1 MKNSTSA
8 RSDILLEKA
17 NALPLSPGVYIMRDK
32 SGRVIYVGKS
42 RKLKARVSQYF
53 QNSEKSIKT
62 AKMVSSV
69 YDFDYIL
76 CETEIE
82 ALALENTLIKQ
93 HSPRYNIRLKDAKSY
108 PYIKVTAEEYP
119 RVIVTRQRRADKSQ
133 YFGPYSGTST
143 AYSVLGT
150 LEKTLGLPTCKRR
163 FPQDFGK
170 ERPCIYFQMGRCC
183 GICTGNVPKEEY
195 AKLIKNA
202 CELLRGNTASVRRS
216 IEEDMYTY
224 AEKEQYEAA
233 ARCRDTITAL
243 ASLNQKQHVV
253 CTPDTNTDVIGLYSD
268 EVCSVISVLYIRDGA
283 LIDRSEF
290 TFGSDE
296 ITDPS
301 DIVSFVCRHYQ
312 VREYIPKTICFAFE
326 LPDEDKELLSAYLSE
341 RSKIN
346 IKIHV
351 PQRGDLKSLCNM
363 ASENAAE
370 RAKQYAES
378 VQKDDKVLLSLAKLL
393 QLETLP
399 ERIEAYD
406 ISNFGKEMLTAGMI
420 VCENAKFKRKDYRL
434 FKIKSVDGADDYA
447 SMREA
452 ISRRFGHLNDE
463 KGSFSNLPDLI
474 LLDGGRGHV
483 STVKQLLYELEL
495 DIPVFGMVKDEHH
508 KTRSLTTE
516 NGEINIAKEQQIF
529 MLIYKIQEEVHRF
542 TVASMNN
549 AKSKT
554 VKRSSLEEIKG
565 IGPSK
570 AKVLLAAF
578 GGIRGVKSATKEEIA
593 SVKGISETDAARI
606 FNHYHEMR
614 NNQ

>member
-1 MKNSTSA
+1 MKDSA
-8 RSDILLEKA
+8 SVRRDVLLEKA

-42 RKLKARVSQYF
+42 RKLKSRVSQYF
-53 QNSEKSIKT
+53 QNSEKNVKT
-62 AKMVSSV
+62 SKMVSAV

-108 PYIKVTAEEYP
+108 PYIKITGEEYP
-119 RVIVTRQRRADKSQ
+119 RVLVTRQRGADKAQ

-143 AYSVLGT
+143 AYSVLST
-150 LEKTLGLPTCKRR
+150 LEKALGLPTCKRR

-170 ERPCIYFQMGRCC
+170 ERPCIYLQIGRCC
-183 GICTGNVPKEEY
+183 GVCTGNIAKEEY
-195 AKLIKNA
+195 ARLIKNA
-202 CELLRGNTASVRRS
+202 CELLRGNTAAVRRS
-216 IEEDMYTY
+216 IEEDMYEY

-233 ARCRDTITAL
+233 ARCRDRITAL

-253 CTPDTNTDVIGLYSD
+253 CTPDVNTDVIGLYSD
-268 EVCSVISVLYIRDGA
+268 ELCSAISVLYIRDGA
-283 LIDRSEF
+283 LVDRSEF
-290 TFGSDE
+290 TFGADE
-296 ITDPS
+296 ITEPS
-301 DIVSFVCRHYQ
+301 DIVSFICRHYQ
-312 VREYIPKTICFAFE
+312 LREYIPRTVCFAFD
-326 LPDEDKELLSAYLSE
+326 LPDEDRELLGAYLSE
-341 RSKIN
+341 RTKNSV
-346 IKIHV
+346 KIHI

-393 QLETLP
+393 KLETLP

-420 VCENAKFKRKDYRL
+420 VCENARFKRKDYRL
-434 FKIKSVDGADDYA
+434 FKIKSVDGTDDYA

-452 ISRRFGHLNDE
+452 LARRFGHLDDE
-463 KGSFSNLPDLI
+463 SGSFSNLPDLI
-474 LLDGGRGHV
+474 LLDGGKGHV
-483 STVKQLLYELEL
+483 STVKQLLSELEL

-508 KTRSLTTE
+508 KTRALTTE
-516 NGEINIAKEQQIF
+516 DGEINIAKEQQIF
-529 MLIYKIQEEVHRF
+529 MLIYKIQDEVHRF
-542 TVASMNN
+542 TVASMNK

-554 VKRSSLEEIKG
+554 VKHSSLEEIKG

-570 AKVLLAAF
+570 AKQLLAAF
-578 GGIRGVKSATKEEIA
+578 GGIRRIKTATVSELA
-593 SVKGISETDAARI
+593 AVKGVTETDAARI
-606 FNHYHEMR
+606 FKYYHE
-614 NNQ
+614 NEE